1 MTENFIMAK
10 PSWIT
15 LSASSGSGS
24 KNVSVTASENI
35 AAARTGTIT
44 VKTSSGLT
52 KSVSLAQNTSP
63 SCAVTLSNVVIS
75 SNFYTTCYGL
85 NLSLQD
91 SSRSYSIINGK
102 VPSGTVITVGRNY
115 TIPYE
120 SVRLYVPSAGAYCTK
135 FSLSWQSC
143 NPSPVSWNLSGL
155 DILGGSGGTTGV
167 EFPSHATT
175 QYGNIYSMDLDLGV
189 TFSPNTTYRM
199 EGQMIMS
206 NN

>member
-1 MTENFIMAK
+1 MAK

-15 LSASSGSGS
+15 LSSSSGSGS
-24 KNVSVTASENI
+24 KSVSVTASENT
-35 AAARTGTIT
+35 AAARSGSIT
-44 VKTSSGLT
+44 VNTSSGLT
-52 KSVSLAQNTSP
+52 KSVALAQDTAP
-63 SCAVTLSNVVIS
+63 SCTVVLSNVIIS
-75 SNFYTTCYGL
+75 SNFYTNCYGL
-85 NLSLQD
+85 NMSLQD
-91 SSRSYSIINGK
+91 SSRSYSLMTNK
-102 VPSGTVITVGRNY
+102 VPSGTQLNVGINY

-167 EFPSHATT
+167 EFPSHAAT
-175 QYGNIYSMDLDLGV
+175 QYGNIYSMDLDIGV
-189 TFSPNTTYRM
+189 TFNPNTTYRL

-206 NN
+206 N

>member
-1 MTENFIMAK
+1 MAK

-24 KNVSVTASENI
+24 KSISVTASENI
-35 AAARTGTIT
+35 AAARTGFIT

-52 KSVSLAQNTSP
+52 KSVNLTQDTSP
-63 SCAVTLSNVVIS
+63 SCTVILSNVVIL

-85 NLSLQD
+85 TMSLQD
-91 SSRSYSIINGK
+91 SSRNYSIINEK
-102 VPSGTVITVGRNY
+102 VPSGTIITVGRNY

-120 SVRLYVPSAGAYCTK
+120 SVRLYVPPAGAACTK
-135 FSLSWQSC
+135 FSLYWQSC

-155 DILGGSGGTTGV
+155 DILSNSTTGV

-175 QYGNIYSMDLDLGV
+175 QYGNIYSMNLDLGV